1 MKANSLDFEQ
11 PLVDLENKI
20 QELQTADNLQDKS
33 IQNQLRKLSD
43 RKAKLTKQIF
53 NNLSAW
59 QIARLARH
67 HARPSALD
75 FINVIFTDFDELH
88 GDRRFKDDAAIVG
101 GLARFNGKP
110 VMVIGQEKGKDL
122 QDKIERNF
130 GMSRP
135 EGYRKTMRLFNM
147 AEKFGLPVFNFID
160 TSGAYPGIGAEERG
174 QSAAIAENLARLSHL
189 RTQVIS
195 CVIGQGGSG
204 GALALGV
211 ADKVLMLE
219 YSIYSVISPEGC
231 ASILWRSS
239 EKADEA
245 AEAMGIT
252 AARLKQ
258 LGIIDEVVKEPLG
271 GAHKDKIQAALNLK
285 EVLEKNFA
293 EISSLDLDLLLEKR
307 YDKIMAYS
315 ALN

>member
-11 PLVDLENKI
+11 PLVDLESKI
-20 QELQTADNLQDKS
+20 QELQTADNLQDKA

-43 RKAKLTKQIF
+43 RKEKLTRQIF

-67 HARPSALD
+67 HARPSSLD

-88 GDRRFKDDAAIVG
+88 GDRRFSDDAAIVG

-110 VMVIGQEKGKDL
+110 VVVIGQEKGKDL
-122 QDKIERNF
+122 QDKIARNF

-135 EGYRKTMRLFNM
+135 EGYRKSMRLFNM
-147 AEKFGLPVFNFID
+147 AEKFGLPLFNFID

-195 CVIGQGGSG
+195 SVIGQGGSG

-211 ADKVLMLE
+211 ADKVLMLQ

-239 EKADEA
+239 DKADEA

-252 AARLKQ
+252 AERLKQ
-258 LGIIDEVVKEPLG
+258 LEIIDDIVEEPLG

-285 EVLEKNFA
+285 QSLEKNFA
-293 EISSLDLDLLLEKR
+293 QIASLTIDELLEKR
-307 YDKIMAYS
+307 YEKIMSYS

>member
-11 PLVDLENKI
+11 PLIDLENKI
-20 QELQTADNLQDKS
+20 QELQTANNLQDKVV
-33 IQNQLRKLSD
+33 QNQLRKLSD
-43 RKAKLTKQIF
+43 RKEKLTKQIF
-53 NNLSAW
+53 NNLNAW

-75 FINVIFTDFDELH
+75 FINVIFSDFDELH
-88 GDRRFKDDAAIVG
+88 GDRCFKDDAAIVG

-110 VMVIGQEKGKDL
+110 VIVIGQEKGKDL
-122 QDKIERNF
+122 QDKIKRNF

-135 EGYRKTMRLFNM
+135 EGYRKSMRLFNL
-147 AEKFGLPVFNFID
+147 AEKFSLPVFNFID

-189 RTQVIS
+189 RTQIIS

-211 ADKVLMLE
+211 ADKVIMLE

-231 ASILWRSS
+231 ASILWRNS
-239 EKADEA
+239 EKAGEA

-252 AARLKQ
+252 AHRLKQ
-258 LGIIDEVVKEPLG
+258 LEIIDEIVKEPLG

-293 EISSLDLDLLLEKR
+293 EISNLDLNNLLEKR
-307 YDKIMAYS
+307 YNKIMDYS
-315 ALN
+315 ALG